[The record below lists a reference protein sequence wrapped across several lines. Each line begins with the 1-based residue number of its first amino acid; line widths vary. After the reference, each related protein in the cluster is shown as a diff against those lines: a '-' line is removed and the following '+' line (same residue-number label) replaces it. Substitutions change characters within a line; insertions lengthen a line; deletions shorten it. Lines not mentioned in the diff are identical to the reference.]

1 MLNLGEPMS
10 QTEPLTVEEVA
21 AELRVHPE
29 TVRNWIRTG
38 ELDALDIGRE
48 YRIYRADLDAFIQ
61 RRKTARRKK
70 QTD

>member
-61 RRKTARRKK
+61 RRKTARLKK

>member
-1 MLNLGEPMS
+1 MS

>member
-1 MLNLGEPMS
+1 MS

-48 YRIYRADLDAFIQ
+48 YRIYRADLNDFIQ
-61 RRKTARRKK
+61 RRKTSRRNKK
-70 QTD
+70 A

>member
-1 MLNLGEPMS
+1 MLNLGEPMP

>member
-1 MLNLGEPMS
+1 MS

-70 QTD
+70 QPD